1 MKQLILQKI
10 LVTTVILAVI
20 FGAVFALD
28 KAFQKEEV
36 RSCTALQALAEEN
49 IENRFFYITPSQAA
63 GCEAVNIIINA
74 PIKNAAQVEAMY
86 K

>member
-1 MKQLILQKI
+1 MKKLIIQKI

-20 FGAVFALD
+20 FGVFFALD
-28 KAFQKEEV
+28 KAFQKEQV
-36 RSCTALQALAEEN
+36 RYCTSLQAQAEEN
-49 IENRFFYITPSQAA
+49 LENRFYYITPSDAA